1 MTRLKKPI
9 DRRVVPGL
17 DWKSMRPSMKT
28 VDIVAV
34 VLLLPICIW
43 VYYESQTW
51 PMLPDMGDPRWI
63 PRGVA
68 TCLLLAIGLLLMRAL
83 QGRSLKLD
91 SRLERKDRN
100 RVLWVAVLT
109 VIYVILVERLGF
121 ITTTVP
127 YLFCFGLTLG
137 ERRWLW
143 LTLFALLMPVAIYLL
158 FATALNVPLPSGLLI

>member
-1 MTRLKKPI
+1 
-9 DRRVVPGL
+9 
-17 DWKSMRPSMKT
+17 MRPSMKT

-34 VLLLPICIW
+34 VLLLPVCFW

-68 TCLLLAIGLLLMRAL
+68 TCLLLATGLLLIRAL
-83 QGRSLKLD
+83 QGRSLKLG
-91 SRLERKDRN
+91 SRLESKDRN

-109 VIYVILVERLGF
+109 GAYVIFVERLGF

-127 YLFCFGLTLG
+127 YLFSFGLALG

-143 LTLFALLMPVAIYLL
+143 LTLFALIMPVAIYLL
-158 FATALNVPLPSGLLI
+158 FAATLNVPLPSGLLI

>member
-1 MTRLKKPI
+1 
-9 DRRVVPGL
+9 
-17 DWKSMRPSMKT
+17 MRPSMKT

-34 VLLLPICIW
+34 VLLLPVCFW

-63 PRGVA
+63 PCGVA
-68 TCLLLAIGLLLMRAL
+68 TCLLLATGLLLIRAL
-83 QGRSLKLD
+83 QGRSLKLG
-91 SRLERKDRN
+91 SRLKSQDRN

-109 VIYVILVERLGF
+109 GAYVIFVEKLGF

-127 YLFCFGLTLG
+127 YLFSFGLALG

-143 LTLFALLMPVAIYLL
+143 LILFAVIMPVAIYLL
-158 FATALNVPLPSGLLI
+158 FAATLNVPLPSGLLI